1 MPPAVYLL
9 ALAVFAQGTSEFML
23 SGIAPDIARDL
34 GVSVASTGALTSAFA
49 IGMVIGAPLMAAVS
63 LRWPRRRALLVFL
76 LVFMAVHVVG
86 ALTDSFAVLLATR
99 VVGALANAGFLA
111 VGMATATSMVR
122 PDAKGR
128 AISVLISGIT
138 LACIA
143 GVPAGA
149 VLGQVWSWRAAFWAV
164 ALVCVPVV
172 VAILRSVPATTPV
185 AEPVDA
191 GASASLR
198 AEQPSARRELR
209 ELGRPRL
216 LVTLA
221 LGALVNAATFGTFA
235 FLAPVMTDVAGLAD
249 GGVPV
254 VLALFGIG
262 SFVGVTLSG
271 RLADSRPLR
280 LLVPGSAALLAG
292 WVLFALTAGSL
303 PVALF
308 LVLVQGTLSF
318 AVGATLITRSV
329 YEAPGAPTLGGAYA
343 TAAMNVGAALGPG
356 VAGAAIGT
364 GLGYRSAPWS
374 SAALVTAALVLAGAA
389 LAVGRTRAAA
399 RHTRAATPQGAPLP

>member
-23 SGIAPDIARDL
+23 SGIAPDIAGDL
-34 GVSVASTGALTSAFA
+34 GVSMASTGALTSAFA
-49 IGMVIGAPLMAAVS
+49 IGMVIGAPLMATLS
-63 LRWPRRRALLVFL
+63 LRWPRRRALLAFL
-76 LVFMAVHVVG
+76 TVFMAVHVVG
-86 ALTDSFAVLLATR
+86 AVTDSFAVLLATR

-111 VGMATATSMVR
+111 VGMATATSLVR

-128 AISVLISGIT
+128 AISVLISGVT

-149 VLGQVWSWRAAFWAV
+149 VLGHVWSWRAAFWAV

-172 VAILRSVPATTPV
+172 IAILRSVPTSA
-185 AEPVDA
+185 PVDEPRNA
-191 GASASLR
+191 DAAASAR
-198 AEQPSARRELR
+198 AEAPSARRELR
-209 ELGRPRL
+209 ELRRPRL

-221 LGALVNAATFGTFA
+221 LAALVNAATFGTFA
-235 FLAPVMTDVAGLAD
+235 FLAPVMTDVAGLGEGA
-249 GGVPV
+249 VPV

-271 RLADSRPLR
+271 RMADTRPMR
-280 LLVPGSAALLAG
+280 LLVPGGAALLVG
-292 WVLFALTAGSL
+292 WVLFALTASSL
-303 PVALF
+303 TVALF
-308 LVLVQGTLSF
+308 LVFVQGALSF
-318 AVGATLITRSV
+318 AVGATLITLSV

-356 VAGAAIGT
+356 VAGAAIGA
-364 GLGYRSAPWS
+364 GLGYRAPLWS
-374 SAALVTAALVLAGAA
+374 SAALVASAVVLAGAA
-389 LAVGRTRAAA
+389 RVVGRSRAAA
-399 RHTRAATPQGAPLP
+399 RTTGAAAPTP